1 MSGSE
6 SEGRNPLV
14 PRPTESSPS
23 SCVPEDRA
31 DSELV
36 QQRRARGW
44 VEEPDGRQEAVG
56 RCDHERHAL
65 ARAGDEQP
73 PAALAADGDAA
84 GYRFERLVATHLLLV
99 AASPLVDALRASPK
113 PLALLNLTAL
123 VFFGFFCKHSSII
136 SLRVCVKNLQM
147 WVLCSPSRMD
157 VSIIF

>member
-1 MSGSE
+1 MSGSG

-44 VEEPDGRQEAVG
+44 IEEPDGRQEAVG

-73 PAALAADGDAA
+73 PAALAADGGAA
-84 GYRFERLVATHLLLV
+84 GYSPSNGGGGESEERRRRGRGSCGREAERREGGEV
-99 AASPLVDALRASPK
+99 AAGERERAE
-113 PLALLNLTAL
+113 
-123 VFFGFFCKHSSII
+123 G
-136 SLRVCVKNLQM
+136 
-147 WVLCSPSRMD
+147 
-157 VSIIF
+157 

>member
-1 MSGSE
+1 MSGSG

-23 SCVPEDRA
+23 SCVPEDGA

-56 RCDHERHAL
+56 RCDHE
-65 ARAGDEQP
+65 QP

-99 AASPLVDALRASPK
+99 AA
-113 PLALLNLTAL
+113 
-123 VFFGFFCKHSSII
+123 
-136 SLRVCVKNLQM
+136 
-147 WVLCSPSRMD
+147 
-157 VSIIF
+157 